1 MEKIDGV
8 TDVKVSLNEGTVVLR
23 LAPTN
28 RVTIE
33 RIREEIRSNGFAPR
47 QAEVRI
53 TGQVMARGDSLVL
66 VVAETN
72 ETFVL
77 EDAPNARGRRAE
89 IGRTRLGTK
98 TVISGEVPAS
108 GKQPTW
114 RPRRLLVR
122 SFAASARPG

>member
-8 TDVKVSLNEGTVVLR
+8 TEVKVSLNEGTVVLR

-33 RIREEIRSNGFAPR
+33 RIREEIRSNGFAPK

-72 ETFVL
+72 ETYVL
-77 EDAPNARGRRAE
+77 EDASTAQGRRAE
-89 IGRTRLGTK
+89 IRRTRLGMK
-98 TVISGEVPAS
+98 TVVSGVVPES
-108 GKQPTW
+108 GKQPAS

-122 SFAASARPG
+122 SFADSQGPA